1 MHPASLRTIASA
13 NSAPLRSLRE
23 NREEAMRYTAL
34 GVLLFAGT
42 IGSAAAQSVIRYV
55 PHADLKVVD
64 PITNTAAITNQHAT
78 MVYDMLFAYDRDY
91 RPQPQMVETWSASP
105 DGLTYRFVLRPGLK
119 FHDGQPVKAADAVA
133 SIARWAARDSNG
145 GILRG
150 LGMQLAVVDDRT
162 FTLSIKEPWGLVL
175 DSLAKD
181 GSYAAFVMREKEA
194 KTDPNTP
201 ITEVI
206 GSGPFRFSREGWVP
220 GSKVVYVKDAGYV
233 PRAEPASLFAGGK
246 VVRVDRVEWTIIPDA
261 ATAANA
267 LNAGEVDIF
276 EQPPTDLL
284 PLLRRNR
291 DVVVKVTNPF
301 GEVAYLRPNH
311 LHPPFDKPE
320 GRQAL
325 LYIASQDDYMTA
337 SAGDPANWRRC
348 FSWLGCGSS
357 NETEAGTADFQK
369 PNLAKAK
376 ELLQKAGYAGQPV
389 VVLQPNDLQV
399 LRDIT
404 EVMVARLRQA
414 GVTVDLQ
421 LSDWATLTARRAK
434 KDPPDKGGWSLF
446 VSTAFGFRFSSPVTN
461 FALPMPCG
469 GTGFF
474 GWACDE
480 TMNGLLAAW
489 AKETDPAKRKA
500 TTEKIQ
506 LRAIETMPYMPMG
519 QIFRPIAYRSNIEGL
534 IEVPSPVL
542 WNVAKR

>member
-1 MHPASLRTIASA
+1 MQGLMRGMVVSA
-13 NSAPLRSLRE
+13 V
-23 NREEAMRYTAL
+23 
-34 GVLLFAGT
+34 VLLAGA
-42 IGSAAAQSVIRYV
+42 GGAAAQSVLRYV
-55 PHADLKVVD
+55 PHADLKVLD
-64 PITNTAAITNQHAT
+64 PITNTAAITGQHAY

-91 RPQPQMVETWSASP
+91 RPQPQMVETWTVSP
-105 DGLTYRFVLRPGLK
+105 DGLAYRFVLRPNMK
-119 FHDGQPVKAADAVA
+119 FHDGTPVRAADAVA
-133 SIARWAARDSNG
+133 SLNRWAARDSNG
-145 GILRG
+145 TILRG
-150 LGMQLAVVDDRT
+150 LGMQLAAVDDRT
-162 FTLSIKEPWGLVL
+162 FTLTLKEPWGLVL

-220 GSKVVYVKDAGYV
+220 GVKVVYDKDKDYV

-246 VVRVDRVEWTIIPDA
+246 VVKIDRVEWTIIPDA
-261 ATAANA
+261 STAAAA

-284 PLLRRNR
+284 PMLQRNK
-291 DVVVKVTNPF
+291 DVVVKVHNPF

-325 LYIASQDDYMTA
+325 LYIAAQDEYMQA
-337 SAGDPANWRRC
+337 SAGDPAYWRRC
-348 FSWLGCGSS
+348 FSWVGCGSS

-369 PNLAKAK
+369 PNIAKAK
-376 ELLQKAGYAGQPV
+376 ELLKQAGYTGQKV
-389 VVLQPNDLQV
+389 VLLQPNDLQV

-404 EVMVARLRQA
+404 QVLAARLKDA
-414 GVTVDLQ
+414 GVNVDLQ
-421 LSDWATLTARRAK
+421 LSDWATITARRVK
-434 KDPPDKGGWSLF
+434 KDSPDNGGWSLF

-469 GTGFF
+469 GTGFV

-480 TMNGLLAAW
+480 KMNGLLAGW
-489 AKETDPAKRKA
+489 AKETDAGKRKA
-500 TTEKIQ
+500 VTEAIQ
-506 LRAIETMPYMPMG
+506 LRAIETIPYLPMG
-519 QIFRPIAYRSNIEGL
+519 QITRPVAYRSNIDGM

-542 WNVAKR
+542 WNVSKRN

>member
-1 MHPASLRTIASA
+1 MSTTCKMLLAAALLAASGGVAS
-13 NSAPLRSLRE
+13 
-23 NREEAMRYTAL
+23 
-34 GVLLFAGT
+34 
-42 IGSAAAQSVIRYV
+42 AQSVLRYV
-55 PHADLKVVD
+55 PHADLRVVD
-64 PITNTAAITNQHAT
+64 PITNTAAITGQHAY

-91 RPQPQMVETWSASP
+91 RPRPQMVEAWTVSP
-105 DGLTYRFVLRPGLK
+105 DGLSYRFVLRPGLK
-119 FHDGQPVKAADAVA
+119 FHDGRAVTAADAVA
-133 SIARWAARDSNG
+133 SVGRWAQRDSNG
-145 GILRG
+145 AILRS
-150 LGMQLAVVDDRT
+150 LGMQLAVVDERT
-162 FTLSIKEPWGLVL
+162 FTLTLKEPWGLVL

-181 GSYAAFVMREKEA
+181 GSYAAFVMREQEA

-220 GSKVVYVKDAGYV
+220 GSKVVYVRNPDYV
-233 PRAEPASLFAGGK
+233 PRPEPASLFAGGK
-246 VVRVDRVEWTIIPDA
+246 QVKVDRVEWIIIPDA

-291 DVVVKVTNPF
+291 DVVVKSHNPF
-301 GEVAYLRPNH
+301 GEIAYLRPNH

-325 LYIASQDDYMTA
+325 LYLGSQDDYMTA
-337 SAGDPANWRRC
+337 SAGDPTNWRRC

-369 PNLAKAK
+369 PSIAKAK

-404 EVMVARLRQA
+404 EVLVARLKEA
-414 GVTVDLQ
+414 GVNVDLQ

-469 GTGFF
+469 GQGFF

-480 TMNGLLAAW
+480 RMNGLLQTW

-500 TTEKIQ
+500 TTEQIQ
-506 LRAIETMPYMPMG
+506 LRAIETIPYLPMG
-519 QIFRPIAYRSNIEGL
+519 QIFRPVAYRANVEGM

-542 WNVAKR
+542 WNISKR